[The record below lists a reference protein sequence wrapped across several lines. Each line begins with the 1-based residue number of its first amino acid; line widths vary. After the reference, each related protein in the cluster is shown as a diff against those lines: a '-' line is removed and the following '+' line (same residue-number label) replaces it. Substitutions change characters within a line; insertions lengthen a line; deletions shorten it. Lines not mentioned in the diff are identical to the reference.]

1 MHRLKYA
8 ILVTCAALT
17 IPISIT
23 APPQAVASTCPTG
36 FSLVAG
42 TTDVCERRF
51 TTAGTTSWTV
61 PAGVTAIDV
70 MVVGGGGGGGGG
82 GSSASGGGG
91 GGGGGIVAT
100 SGLTVASSTSF
111 TVTVG
116 SGGTYG
122 SSGDDGQAGGSSSF
136 TSGSPALTI
145 TASGGSGGTKGS
157 GSNGPGGPSGSGSC
171 SGCATSISPA
181 GGRGGTGA
189 DGVGVDG
196 SAGVTLSGS
205 SSSTFG
211 LLRSGTTSIAVSG
224 GGGGGG
230 GSTSSTGGGGGG
242 GSGGGQNDSASG
254 TANSGGGGGGGGS
267 RYSSRSKSG
276 ANGGSGVVIVRT
288 LASDPPATTS
298 TFDTPVRTAGG
309 FTVNVT
315 NYDAN
320 YTWTPSVSAGSV
332 SAGTPSGLTLPLTV
346 TGLSAGASATVT
358 MTTSRSGYSNAS
370 ATVIGQAKS
379 AQTVTW
385 APTTAVTTVQSPLT
399 PSATAT
405 ALGSAP
411 ISYAVVAG
419 FTTSTCSVVAE
430 TGVLTYTGTGDC
442 VVRAT
447 AAATSAY
454 LEGTTD
460 VTFRVSKATQ
470 AVTWAPSTAVTTVE
484 SPLTPSA
491 LASALGGAPITYS
504 KVSNTTT
511 TCSVDTTTGQIT
523 YTGTGNCVARA
534 TAQATADYE
543 AGFVNVTFSISKATA
558 SLTWNPSTSFT
569 VPDGS
574 TTFAAATTDSDGVV
588 SYSLTSNTAGCT
600 LVGRT
605 LSFAQEG
612 SCGVTASVTATDTY
626 DAITSVKTFAISK
639 AAQTVTWV
647 PSSTL
652 TLANLSATLAA
663 ATTSGDGAITYAV
676 TTAGGTG
683 CAFADNTQPVLTY
696 AAAGSCSAM
705 ATAATT
711 TGYAQGTQSV
721 TINITLATPT
731 MSWVPTTALTM
742 PATTVSPTA
751 ATSSGD
757 GPITYAR
764 TSGTN
769 CTVDTNTGAL
779 TYTATGNC
787 QITATSAATPRFTA
801 GSTAVTFT
809 VSLSSQS
816 ITASASSTSLRP
828 GGTASLSTT
837 GTSGSG
843 AITWTSSNT
852 GICTISGTTVTAV
865 TDGSCVLTASI
876 AADSTYAAAS
886 NAITITVTTPGGGGG
901 GGGGGGSNNGGSSA
915 GGSSNGSSG
924 GNTGSGSSNGNGS
937 STTGAVVQ
945 SQDNI
950 TVPGSGSPTRG
961 RALPPPPED
970 VKVTPLRVGSRSS
983 VLVKQPP
990 GSVGSQVLATVVIV
1004 RNAQGNIIS
1013 RINVTL
1019 RSGQGEV
1026 QVTVPYVAE
1035 GFSVDVYNV
1044 NQVGVSTGA
1053 LTRSPLVRATTIT
1066 KRGEDRQPTLFG
1078 TMLGKP
1084 IIFNGNSAALSAQ
1097 AKRQLNTIARN
1108 ANARGERIFITGFAR
1123 KGGGTPD
1130 ELASLST
1137 RRALAA
1143 AEYLSKRGVRVWIR
1157 YWGAG
1162 SLNGTGAVGD
1172 RRVEVRT
1179 SAAHIPRTLV
1189 P

>member
-1 MHRLKYA
+1 MNDS
-8 ILVTCAALT
+8 VTAL
-17 IPISIT
+17 
-23 APPQAVASTCPTG
+23 AVAPD
-36 FSLVAG
+36 G
-42 TTDVCERRF
+42 TLYVSGYF
-51 TTAGTTSWTV
+51 TTAGGVSANRIAKWNGTNWSALGTGMNNDVYALAAAADGTLY
-61 PAGVTAIDV
+61 AGGRFSSA
-70 MVVGGGGGGGGG
+70 GGVSANKIARWN
-82 GSSASGGGG
+82 GSSWAPVCQSSRCSSGSAGLSGD
-91 GGGGGIVAT
+91 VYALAT
-100 SGLTVASSTSF
+100 SGATVYAGGDFLNADGT
-111 TVTVG
+111 TVNRIARWNGTNWSALG
-116 SGGTYG
+116 SGMPSSVRTLAVAPDGTLY
-122 SSGDDGQAGGSSSF
+122 AGGSFETAGGVSASRVASWNGTSWNALGAGANNLVISISLTGSQLYAGGTF
-136 TSGSPALTI
+136 TSADGVSARRVAVWTTGSPALT
-145 TASGGSGGTKGS
+145 
-157 GSNGPGGPSGSGSC
+157 P
-171 SGCATSISPA
+171 
-181 GGRGGTGA
+181 
-189 DGVGVDG
+189 
-196 SAGVTLSGS
+196 
-205 SSSTFG
+205 
-211 LLRSGTTSIAVSG
+211 
-224 GGGGGG
+224 
-230 GSTSSTGGGGGG
+230 
-242 GSGGGQNDSASG
+242 
-254 TANSGGGGGGGGS
+254 
-267 RYSSRSKSG
+267 
-276 ANGGSGVVIVRT
+276 
-288 LASDPPATTS
+288 

-320 YTWTPSVSAGSV
+320 YTWTPSVSSGSV
-332 SAGTPSGLTLPLTV
+332 SAGTPSGLMLPLTV
-346 TGLSAGASATVT
+346 TGLSAGASSTVT
-358 MTTSRSGYSNAS
+358 VTTSRSGYLNGSAS
-370 ATVIGQAKS
+370 VSGQAKS
-379 AQTVTW
+379 TQTVTW
-385 APTTAVTTVQSPLT
+385 SPTTAITTVQSPLT

-405 ALGSAP
+405 ALGAAP
-411 ISYAVVAG
+411 ISYSVVAG

-470 AVTWAPSTAVTTVE
+470 SVTWAPTTAVTTVE

-511 TCSVDTTTGQIT
+511 TCSVDATTGQIT
-523 YTGTGNCVARA
+523 YTGTGNCVVRA
-534 TAQATADYE
+534 SAATTADYE
-543 AGFVNVTFSISKATA
+543 AGFVNVTFSISKATP
-558 SLTWNPSTSFT
+558 SLTWNPSTAFT

-605 LSFAQEG
+605 LSFTQEG
-612 SCGVTASVTATDTY
+612 SCGVTASVTATGTY
-626 DAITSVKTFAISK
+626 DAITSVKMFAISK
-639 AAQTVTWV
+639 AAQTVTWA

-663 ATTSGDGAITYAV
+663 ATTSGDGAVTYSV

-683 CAFADNTQPVLTY
+683 CAFADDTQPVLTY
-696 AAAGSCSAM
+696 AAAGSCSVT

-721 TINITLATPT
+721 TISITLATPT
-731 MSWVPTTALTM
+731 MSWAPTTALTM
-742 PATTVSPTA
+742 PAATVSPTA

-787 QITATSAATPRFTA
+787 QITATSAATTRFTA

-809 VSLSSQS
+809 VSLAAQS

-837 GTSGSG
+837 GTSGIG

-852 GICTISGTTVTAV
+852 GVCTISGTTVTAV
-865 TDGSCVLTASI
+865 ADGSCVLTASI

-886 NAITITVTTPGGGGG
+886 NTITITVTTPGGGGG
-901 GGGGGGSNNGGSSA
+901 GGGGGGSGGDSGSGGSSA
-915 GGSSNGSSG
+915 GGSSSGSTG
-924 GNTGSGSSNGNGS
+924 GNTGSGSNNGSGS
-937 STTGAVVQ
+937 STSGAVVQ

-970 VKVTPLRVGSRSS
+970 VEVRPLRVGSRSS

-990 GSVGSQVLATVVIV
+990 GAVGSQVLATVVIV

-1066 KRGEDRQPTLFG
+1066 KRGEDRRPALFG

-1108 ANARGERIFITGFAR
+1108 ANTRGERIFITGFAR

-1162 SLNGTGAVGD
+1162 SLNGTGAVSD

-1179 SAAHIPRTLV
+1179 SAAPIPRTLV